1 MKDFKWLT
9 ERAKELNELFD
20 QLEKL
25 LIKIISIAGWI
36 LILVQ
41 LFK

>member
-1 MKDFKWLT
+1 MKDLKWLI

-25 LIKIISIAGWI
+25 LIKIISIAGWL

-41 LFK
+41 IFK